1 VASTLTELLDLPG
14 QDAIRQVLLDYLLRP
29 ELPITDWHS
38 GAVLRTQFELDA
50 AVILDLVDAIAS
62 MASQSFLG
70 TDEEKGADGDWLTML
85 AHGWYD
91 VDRVEAQAAQQLVAL
106 SCAAGYGP
114 YNITQGNIEYLA
126 TDGSTYIALTGGSLS
141 SATPLVLEAIAESP
155 GAARGLINALKTK
168 LPGVTVTGASIKV
181 SGTPLYGRDQERD
194 TSLSKRCDDRWPT
207 FDVDPSDDDDRV
219 VAWAKEASAS
229 VTRTR
234 LDPDTVNPGG
244 AILTV
249 AGSNGPVTPVGVPL
263 ASGPIPVV
271 QAYIDARLPITDY
284 VTVQDS
290 QGVSVLPA
298 GTVIVPAALKAQI
311 QAAAD
316 QAWLAYLGAAK
327 IGASVEVSK
336 LIQAVM
342 DAGAIDFLNVLISG
356 SAANL
361 ALASNQVDVP
371 SDNVAPLTNTLTW
384 QGI

>member
-1 VASTLTELLDLPG
+1 MASNLTDLLDLPDR
-14 QDAIRQVLLDYLLRP
+14 DAIRQVLLDYLLRP
-29 ELPITDWHS
+29 ELPVTDWHS

-50 AVILDLVDAIAS
+50 AVILDLVDAIAA
-62 MASQSFLG
+62 MTSQSFLG
-70 TDEEKGADGDWLTML
+70 TDEEKGADSDWLTML
-85 AHGWYD
+85 AHGWYE

-126 TDGSTYIALTGGSLS
+126 TDGSAYIALTGGSLS

-194 TSLSKRCDDRWPT
+194 TSLVKRCDDRWPT

-219 VAWAKEASAS
+219 VAWAKEASTS

-234 LDPDTVNPGG
+234 LDPDPVNPGG
-244 AILTV
+244 VILTV

-263 ASGPIPVV
+263 ANGPIPVV

-290 QGVSVLPA
+290 QGVTALA
-298 GTVIVPAALKAQI
+298 GGTVFVPAALMSQV

-316 QAWLAYLGAAK
+316 KAWLAYLGAAK
-327 IGASVEVSK
+327 IGGSVAISE
-336 LIQAVM
+336 LIYVVM
-342 DAGAIDFLNVLISG
+342 SSGAFDFQNVLLAG
-356 SAANL
+356 SVDNM
-361 ALASNQVDVP
+361 ALASNQVGVP
-371 SDNVAPLTNTLTW
+371 SENEKPLTKSLDW
-384 QGI
+384 KAI